1 MTEGK
6 ERMVQKGLSE
16 WWSEE
21 TEYVFQR
28 IERWATFVRGYNRLR
43 SQRWSKEIPQITSNA
58 SFNEA
63 TPQFYSLKRSRW
75 RSHPEE
81 IKINCC
87 GTFNYQS
94 NNELESNCL
103 ETYRYDH
110 SIYFKTIGD
119 IRSDKRGVIRDL
131 DQDRVSIS
139 SEELVE
145 WDANSLIAN
154 KSISEETCNNNHP
167 DEPSILDTVD
177 EQEKN
182 GAMQNAW
189 PIIDLSKLDL
199 NLMDNRKRD
208 EQLSYLVDRHNNH
221 ERDEKQ
227 CENNNMNSL
236 DKADEEDW
244 ENELRNY
251 ERMKKFPSFR
261 KTRQSFARKSP
272 IIDENN
278 VVARNSLELQ

>member
-1 MTEGK
+1 MNG
-6 ERMVQKGLSE
+6 
-16 WWSEE
+16 
-21 TEYVFQR
+21 
-28 IERWATFVRGYNRLR
+28 
-43 SQRWSKEIPQITSNA
+43 
-58 SFNEA
+58 SFDEA

-75 RSHPEE
+75 RSRPEE

-87 GTFNYQS
+87 GSFNYQS
-94 NNELESNCL
+94 NSELKSNCL

-145 WDANSLIAN
+145 WDANSLVDLMIAN
-154 KSISEETCNNNHP
+154 KSIPEDTCNNNHP
-167 DEPSILDTVD
+167 DEPSVLDTVD

-208 EQLSYLVDRHNNH
+208 GQLPCLIDRHNH

-236 DKADEEDW
+236 DKADEEHW
-244 ENELRNY
+244 ENESKNY

-261 KTRQSFARKSP
+261 KTRRSSAQKSP
-272 IIDENN
+272 IVDENN
-278 VVARNSLELQ
+278 VVWPGILQNYNNNFDVAGIFLQD